1 MSDLDLFGHSNDTDW
16 FFFWPYRG
24 SVVETHD
31 GFFEDIEKGLLS
43 IGMYGVRLVDLWEK
57 IPALE
62 TEFGG
67 EEDLFGVVP
76 VLVIELSFEGHG
88 R

>member
-1 MSDLDLFGHSNDTDW
+1 
-16 FFFWPYRG
+16 
-24 SVVETHD
+24 
-31 GFFEDIEKGLLS
+31 
-43 IGMYGVRLVDLWEK
+43 MYLWEK

-67 EEDLFGVVP
+67 EEDLFGVIP